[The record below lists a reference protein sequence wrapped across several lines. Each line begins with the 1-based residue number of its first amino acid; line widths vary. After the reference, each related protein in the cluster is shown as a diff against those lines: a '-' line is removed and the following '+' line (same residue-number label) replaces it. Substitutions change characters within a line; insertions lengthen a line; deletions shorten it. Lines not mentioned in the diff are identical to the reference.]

1 MVRRFFCT
9 IDIAIES
16 WKSLGPQNLATFN
29 YSQTEEDKMC
39 VTLTLPTRIGLC
51 LKKWFF
57 FLPVW
62 KKKHFYTL
70 RFCKVLARPKE
81 NAILIDILVSNDF

>member
-39 VTLTLPTRIGLC
+39 VTLALPTRISLVFKKVIFFPPR
-51 LKKWFF
+51 LKTKTLLHVA
-57 FLPVW
+57 FL
-62 KKKHFYTL
+62 
-70 RFCKVLARPKE
+70 
-81 NAILIDILVSNDF
+81 

>member
-9 IDIAIES
+9 IDIAIGS

-39 VTLTLPTRIGLC
+39 VTLALPTRIRLC
-51 LKKWFF
+51 LKK
-57 FLPVW
+57 
-62 KKKHFYTL
+62 
-70 RFCKVLARPKE
+70 
-81 NAILIDILVSNDF
+81 